1 MNQKMHKAI
10 SIIQFKA
17 EGQIIKRHPE
27 FGLEK
32 RNLLHHIDFERG
44 VLEMDGREYKTV
56 SYTHLADGAE
66 VLVPND
72 VTNEARALLLLQDQ
86 GLLTLK
92 EDAGLTAT
100 INDITENPKNLDIV
114 ELEAAQLPRSLQD
127 RCV

>member
-44 VLEMDGREYKTV
+44 VLEMDGKEYKMLDM
-56 SYTHLADGAE
+56 HLHRKKRISWN
-66 VLVPND
+66 VWNV
-72 VTNEARALLLLQDQ
+72 
-86 GLLTLK
+86 
-92 EDAGLTAT
+92 
-100 INDITENPKNLDIV
+100 
-114 ELEAAQLPRSLQD
+114 RS
-127 RCV
+127 